1 MNKTTKAITAS
12 VLGLTLGLGVAAC
25 GSDDDDNT
33 TISSRGDQQIDLP
46 KEYDLSKRK
55 GNDDFSPF
63 SVALNAE
70 KVADVPGLSATR
82 GLQVVDGK
90 LIGHTLVNKS
100 NGASKVFSVDFDGS
114 NYETVKEFGPVSE
127 SLDAKYASPP
137 PEDRVI
143 FPDDK
148 YRSKFAQFN
157 PESFGLAVVQENSQ
171 TKPGIYAL
179 RGGALPLEDGSTANR
194 VRGEVVTLGDS
205 QLLKD
210 AQRGYDE
217 TIKKKENADKDSTDS
232 GYSYQLTEFANICVD
247 NSKLDKDNLKAPTLS
262 AKDGVLMAGAIGG
275 RSSRKDPMELNSWI
289 DENYLTVNKGSTS
302 RYKDKMWLSRT
313 TACTFSDNYLV
324 TNIRKH
330 VPLNG
335 KGPEKLFRNG
345 AKSAKIAL
353 SLPDHDK
360 DYGHD
365 VTHLVSINDLPND
378 DADVTTVAVD
388 PNDPDNLYFTIEGDE
403 GLYKLDLSPIKGDF
417 ETAGFFFDH
426 MLLTL
431 PDDLNEDSK

>member
-1 MNKTTKAITAS
+1 MTPRKTTKAITAS
-12 VLGLTLGLGVAAC
+12 ILGLTLGLGVTAC

-33 TISSRGDQQIDLP
+33 SISSRGDQLIDLL

-55 GNDDFSPF
+55 GKYDFSPF

-100 NGASKVFSVDFDGS
+100 NGASKVFSVDLDGS

-127 SLDAKYASPP
+127 SPDAKYASPP
-137 PEDRVI
+137 PEDPVN
-143 FPDDK
+143 FPDAEH
-148 YRSKFAQFN
+148 RSKFAEFN

-171 TKPGIYAL
+171 TKPGVYAL
-179 RGGALPLEDGSTANR
+179 RGGALALEDGSTANR
-194 VRGEVVTLGDS
+194 IGGEIVTLGDS

-210 AQRGYDE
+210 AQKKYDDDRAKGYGPD
-217 TIKKKENADKDSTDS
+217 
-232 GYSYQLTEFANICVD
+232 GYQRTFFSNICVD
-247 NSKLDKDNLKAPTLS
+247 NAKLDEDNLKAPTLGAENGELVAS
-262 AKDGVLMAGAIGG
+262 AIGL
-275 RSSRKDPMELNSWI
+275 RDDPMELNFPYHKESPVV
-289 DENYLTVNKGSTS
+289 DKGSTS
-302 RYKDKMWLSRT
+302 RYKYKMDLARA

-335 KGPEKLFRNG
+335 VGPEKLFRNG
-345 AKSAKIAL
+345 AESAKIAL
-353 SLPDHDK
+353 SLPKHNK

-365 VTHLVSINDLPND
+365 VTHLISINDLPNN

-388 PNDPDNLYFTIEGDE
+388 PDNPDDLYFSIEGDE